1 MPTDPY
7 EFLAVTIAAFALSV
21 TVWQLS
27 VIRKHN
33 KLSVRPYLAFWEW
46 HDGATNAYSLYLQNN
61 GIGPAIITSFSVYVD
76 HKRIDGRGDKALE
89 KAAFVLF
96 KNSNLLVERAYVHK
110 GYSMAANEKRRLIQL
125 NLKAVTPPL
134 TMADL
139 EQAQNR
145 VRIVID
151 YKSIYAAPVK
161 LPLDSDDFK
170 TDQVNCLL
178 NHLLQHR

>member
-1 MPTDPY
+1 MPTYPY
-7 EFLAVTIAAFALSV
+7 EFLATAIALAALSV

-46 HDGATNAYSLYLQNN
+46 HDGADNTYSLYLQNN

-76 HKRIDGRGDKALE
+76 HKRIDGRGDIALG

-96 KNSNLLVERAYVHK
+96 KNSNVLVERAYVHK
-110 GYSMAANEKRRLIQL
+110 GYSMAANETRRLIQL

-134 TMADL
+134 TMTDL
-139 EQAQNR
+139 EQVRDR
-145 VRIVID
+145 VRIVIE
-151 YKSIYAAPVK
+151 YNSIYDESATP
-161 LPLDSDDFK
+161 PLDSDDFK
-170 TDQVNCLL
+170 
-178 NHLLQHR
+178 

>member
-7 EFLAVTIAAFALSV
+7 EFLATAIAVVALSV
-21 TVWQLS
+21 TVSQLS

-46 HDGATNAYSLYLQNN
+46 HDGADNTYSLYLRNN

-76 HKRIDGRGDKALE
+76 QKRIDGRGDKALE
-89 KAAFVLF
+89 KAVLILF
-96 KNSNLLVERAYVHK
+96 KNSNVLVERAYVNK

-125 NLKAVTPPL
+125 NLNAVTPPL
-134 TMADL
+134 TMVDL

-145 VRIVID
+145 VRIVIE
-151 YKSIYAAPVK
+151 YESIYDEPVK
-161 LPLDSDDFK
+161 PPLDSDDFK
-170 TDQVNCLL
+170 TD
-178 NHLLQHR
+178 

>member
-7 EFLAVTIAAFALSV
+7 EFLAVTIAAFALLV
-21 TVWQLS
+21 TLWQLS

-33 KLSVRPYLAFWEW
+33 KLSVRPYLTFWES

-96 KNSNLLVERAYVHK
+96 KNSNVLVERAYVNQ

-125 NLKAVTPPL
+125 NLKAITPPL
-134 TMADL
+134 TMTDL
-139 EQAQNR
+139 EQVRDR
-145 VRIVID
+145 VRIVIE
-151 YKSIYAAPVK
+151 YNSIYDESPIP
-161 LPLDSDDFK
+161 PLDSDDFK
-170 TDQVNCLL
+170 TD
-178 NHLLQHR
+178 